1 MALQSSGQIKMSE
14 INTEFGVA
22 PEREITL
29 KSASDG
35 TIAAINT
42 ANAAADRPDGT
53 APHAISEFYSYNH
66 SAQPPYTNT
75 HYYTNDGVNDYIK
88 GTWSGQTSL
97 HNNDWSISFWL
108 RQNQSSKVSQ
118 QFVDWNSDSTLNSGS
133 TTNRVMFNYNGS
145 LNRIML
151 RIRTNSSN
159 FDRQWALH
167 DNSSVTGIT
176 SSATGWTS
184 GQRGNVNSDGF
195 CHLVITYDSS
205 QSTGTNAL
213 KAYWNGSELTTQ
225 AASNNGSRNSA
236 TFASLSLCAA
246 QHSISGGNANI
257 DIDEWAF
264 YNDVLTSS
272 EASTLYN
279 SGTIASPHTLH
290 TNNLSEVVQFA
301 ASNSIN
307 TYASN
312 YSGSITG
319 GSTNAY

>member
-1 MALQSSGQIKMSE
+1 MALQSSGQIKFSDL
-14 INTEFGVA
+14 NTEFGRTST
-22 PEREITL
+22 EEISL
-29 KSASDG
+29 NDASTGVVDV
-35 TIAAINT
+35 INT
-42 ANAAADRPDGT
+42 NSSSKPDGVK
-53 APHAISEFYSYNH
+53 PHAISEFYSYDHN
-66 SAQPPYTNT
+66 AAPPYSNT

-97 HNNDWSISFWL
+97 HDNDWSISFWL
-108 RQNQSSKVSQ
+108 KQNQSSKASQ
-118 QFVDWNSDSTLNSGS
+118 QYVDWNANSTLNSGN

-151 RIRTNSSN
+151 RIRTSASN

-176 SSATGWTS
+176 SSSTGWTS

-195 CHLVITYDSS
+195 CHLVITYDAS
-205 QSTGTNAL
+205 QSTSTNAL
-213 KAYWNGSELTTQ
+213 KVYWNGSELTSQ
-225 AASNNGSRNSA
+225 AAANNGSRNSA

-246 QHSISGGNANI
+246 QHNISGGNANVE
-257 DIDEWAF
+257 IDEWAF

-272 EASTLYN
+272 EATTLYN

-301 ASNSIN
+301 GSNSIN
-307 TYASN
+307 TYSN
-312 YSGSITG
+312 KYSGTITG
-319 GSTNAY
+319 GSTTAY

>member
-1 MALQSSGQIKMSE
+1 MALQSSGQIKISQIATE
-14 INTEFGVA
+14 LGVGGEPNLGLRGLEIGSFATINTNS
-22 PEREITL
+22 T
-29 KSASDG
+29 S
-35 TIAAINT
+35 
-42 ANAAADRPDGT
+42 RPDGA
-53 APHAISEFYSYNH
+53 APHSISEWYSYDH
-66 SAQPPYTNT
+66 SASAGFTNT

-108 RQNQSSKVSQ
+108 RQNQSSKASQ
-118 QFVDWNSDSTLNSGS
+118 QFVDWNANSTLNSGN
-133 TTNRVMFNYNGS
+133 TANRVMFNYNGN

-151 RIRTNSSN
+151 RIRTNSTN

-184 GQRGNVNSDGF
+184 SQRGNVNSDGF
-195 CHLVITYDSS
+195 CHLVITYDAS
-205 QSTGTNAL
+205 QSTGAGAL
-213 KAYWNGSELTTQ
+213 KAYWNGSELTST
-225 AASNNGSRNSA
+225 AASNNGTRSST

-246 QHSISGGNANI
+246 QHNISGGNANI

-279 SGTIASPHTLH
+279 SGTIASPDDLH
-290 TNNLSEVVQFA
+290 TDNLSEVVRFA
-301 ASNSIN
+301 ASNSLD

-319 GSTNAY
+319 GTTTAY